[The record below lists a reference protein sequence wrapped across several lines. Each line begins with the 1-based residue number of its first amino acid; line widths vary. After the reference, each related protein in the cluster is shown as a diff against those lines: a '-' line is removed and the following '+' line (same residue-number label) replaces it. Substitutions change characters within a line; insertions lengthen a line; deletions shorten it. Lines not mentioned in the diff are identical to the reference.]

1 MGKVAT
7 VFRPG
12 AYGFFISWCVYTFS
26 NLNSNDIISPIDEN
40 NSGHLFNNDPGIL
53 ECAPLHNF
61 KEGFENYL
69 LLTYNPT
76 KTLNYFNNHYEKFS
90 SGDIVEF
97 LSTKI
102 PNYQEN
108 LIDGWPDDSIWGLR
122 ELLSFYLPALT
133 DALVSEAESEKQRV
147 IESNVP
153 YYIADPEDLLT
164 NSEVHLEKIYLKF
177 GLEKNQ
183 HFIQLPFYTNL
194 YLTQQKYFNKQQELD
209 NFVNCVIDNSV
220 MEISSTT
227 ILDEAYIQYK
237 LRVHNYEIK
246 CHNLNKFPTHSV
258 ELKKIT
264 YCA

>member
-7 VFRPG
+7 VFPPG
-12 AYGFFISWCVYTFS
+12 AYGTFISWCIYTFS
-26 NLNSNDIISPIDEN
+26 TLNSNDIISPIDKN
-40 NSGHLFNNDPGIL
+40 NSGHLFVNTPGIL
-53 ECAPLHNF
+53 KCSPMHSFN
-61 KEGFENYL
+61 EGFENYL
-69 LLTYNPT
+69 FLIYKPT
-76 KTLNYFNNHYEKFS
+76 KMLNYYNNEYEKFS
-90 SGDIVEF
+90 GSDIAEF
-97 LSTKI
+97 LSSRF
-102 PNYQEN
+102 PNYQEKLTN
-108 LIDGWPDDSIWGLR
+108 GWHDDSIWALR
-122 ELLSFYLPALT
+122 ELLSFYLPVLT

-183 HFIQLPFYTNL
+183 HFNQLSFYTNL
-194 YLTQQKYFNKQQELD
+194 YLSQQKYFNKQQELD

-246 CHNLNKFPTHSV
+246 CHNLNKFPTNSV
-258 ELKKIT
+258 ELNKIT
-264 YCA
+264 YYV